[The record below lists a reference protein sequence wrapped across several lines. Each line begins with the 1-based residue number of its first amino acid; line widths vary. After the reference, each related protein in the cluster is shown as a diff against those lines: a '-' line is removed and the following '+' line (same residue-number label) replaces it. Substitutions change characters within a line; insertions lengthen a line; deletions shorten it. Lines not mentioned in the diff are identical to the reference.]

1 MPGTAPETSGFGRDC
16 KCTPY
21 RSHRGCD
28 GRANQ
33 IGRMPGSGVLILPD
47 GLSGPA
53 GWRVFCRAHGPASVA
68 DRTELSGA
76 VFGTKITPSE
86 FGGVI
91 ASELTGFARGIR
103 GGRSRARAHVRAG
116 YPLALAGGAE

>member
-1 MPGTAPETSGFGRDC
+1 MPSTAPETSGFGRGC

-28 GRANQ
+28 GRANR

-53 GWRVFCRAHGPASVA
+53 GWRAFCRAHGPASVA

-86 FGGVI
+86 FLGVC
-91 ASELTGFARGIR
+91 ARELTGFARGSR
-103 GGRSRARAHVRAG
+103 GGSSKARAHVRAR
-116 YPLALAGGAE
+116 YRLALVGGAE

>member
-1 MPGTAPETSGFGRDC
+1 MPCTAPETSGFGRDC

-28 GRANQ
+28 RRANR

-53 GWRVFCRAHGPASVA
+53 GWRAFCRAHGPASVA

-86 FGGVI
+86 FLGVC
-91 ASELTGFARGIR
+91 AKELTGFARGSR
-103 GGRSRARAHVRAG
+103 GGNLRAETHVEAG
-116 YPLALAGGAE
+116 LAWKVSGGTR